1 MSLEIIELLSEDDRQ
16 AYADRLAQELL
27 KPVVP
32 WYPKTRHFPE
42 PHRLPEPPPREAPAL
57 SPKAPKSAPRLTR
70 PVAPRKRRSSRRV
83 QTPVLDDP
91 AVQIQGTERI
101 VAPPIAPIRRKHN
114 SDMPFTRHAF
124 NADAA
129 IERAGEA
136 L

>member
-16 AYADRLAQELL
+16 AYADRLARELL

-32 WYPKTRHFPE
+32 WNPKTRRLVE
-42 PHRLPEPPPREAPAL
+42 PHRLPEPPPREAPVPSL
-57 SPKAPKSAPRLTR
+57 KAPKPAPRLTR
-70 PVAPRKRRSSRRV
+70 PVAPRKRRSSRGV
-83 QTPVLDDP
+83 QTHVLDDP
-91 AVQIQGTERI
+91 AVRIQGAVRI
-101 VAPPIAPIRRKHN
+101 VAPPIAPMQRKHN